1 MRSRLR
7 NAEVAARR
15 LVGRRCSRAT
25 ESATSAYSP
34 ATGEAAA
41 ADDVHDEVE
50 DGDNDSGDGA
60 EGEGQRGRRE
70 RGQDCTHLTMA
81 MKTLAMAEMMEFRP
95 APIAE
100 KTDPCVLVS
109 DCPRPR
115 QRPCCSPLLLL
126 WGVSACWVGWLVGSV
141 IAAHPPAAQAL

>member
-1 MRSRLR
+1 MRPTLASAARRGRGCYTLRSRLR

-25 ESATSAYSP
+25 ESAASAYSP

-60 EGEGQRGRRE
+60 EGEGQ
-70 RGQDCTHLTMA
+70 
-81 MKTLAMAEMMEFRP
+81 
-95 APIAE
+95 
-100 KTDPCVLVS
+100 
-109 DCPRPR
+109 
-115 QRPCCSPLLLL
+115 
-126 WGVSACWVGWLVGSV
+126 
-141 IAAHPPAAQAL
+141 